1 MLYHHRTL
9 SRDGMD
15 VHIEELVAAL
25 RRRGHDVCVV
35 GPQRNGAVAF
45 GSDGGLVNRLRHS
58 LPRVI
63 SEALE
68 ISHNLASYLRLR
80 RACAAFKPDI
90 LYERYNLY
98 LLAGTWLARRH
109 RLPYLLEVNAPL
121 YLERSQHGGLGLRR
135 LARWAEGVVWR
146 GADKVLPV
154 SGPLADCM
162 RQTGVADTAIEVIP
176 NGVDRRRFPVDTARP
191 SRLPAGRITLGF
203 VGFIRPWHG
212 LEQVVELLA
221 QEAHN
226 HDLRLLAVGD
236 GPARVGIERLA
247 EQLGVA
253 DRVEILGVV
262 GRDDVTQH
270 IAGFDI
276 ALQPNVM
283 PYASPLKLFEY
294 MALGRAIVA
303 PDTPNIREILEHE
316 KTALLFAPG
325 DVDAFRQCVSRLCA
339 DQALRRRLGEAASA
353 AIEARSFLW
362 DRNAERIEKMAVE
375 FIGRGHQS

>member
-1 MLYHHRTL
+1 M
-9 SRDGMD
+9 
-15 VHIEELVAAL
+15 
-25 RRRGHDVCVV
+25 
-35 GPQRNGAVAF
+35 
-45 GSDGGLVNRLRHS
+45 
-58 LPRVI
+58 
-63 SEALE
+63 
-68 ISHNLASYLRLR
+68 
-80 RACAAFKPDI
+80 
-90 LYERYNLY
+90 
-98 LLAGTWLARRH
+98 
-109 RLPYLLEVNAPL
+109 
-121 YLERSQHGGLGLRR
+121 
-135 LARWAEGVVWR
+135 
-146 GADKVLPV
+146 
-154 SGPLADCM
+154 
-162 RQTGVADTAIEVIP
+162 
-176 NGVDRRRFPVDTARP
+176 
-191 SRLPAGRITLGF
+191 
-203 VGFIRPWHG
+203 
-212 LEQVVELLA
+212 
-221 QEAHN
+221 
-226 HDLRLLAVGD
+226 RLLAVGD